1 MPEGDSLK
9 GFYLG
14 FEFHEFRLYSFMS
27 IAKQG
32 SFKDIK
38 AFLDK
43 FKLFRLL
50 AHLPMLKAFRVIPA
64 PMYADMRFAI
74 SSFQTSAR

>member
-1 MPEGDSLK
+1 
-9 GFYLG
+9 
-14 FEFHEFRLYSFMS
+14 MS

-64 PMYADMRFAI
+64 PMYADMRFAMRGRLKN
-74 SSFQTSAR
+74 SPERVVQNPA